1 MISSQA
7 NHESDF
13 SMVAAHGRPHPKS
26 HVLHGG
32 KAGFAVAVLYLS
44 LRRLMRNEL

>member
-7 NHESDF
+7 NHESETPW
-13 SMVAAHGRPHPKS
+13 SPHTADHTQVP
-26 HVLHGG
+26 VLHGG